1 MEKPR
6 QSLAGLI
13 SISFGFLGIQFA
25 FGLQNA
31 NVSRI
36 FQSLGSSVDDLPFL
50 WLAGPVTGLL
60 VQPLIGHFSD
70 HHWSR
75 FGRRRPFFFAGAV
88 LAALALFGFP
98 HAGSLFAGAVF
109 LWLLDASLN
118 ISMEPFRA
126 FVGDMTRSDQRAS
139 GYAVQTVLIGSGAVL
154 GSLAPAAFTALGV
167 SNSAPEGLIPDSV
180 RYALYLGGAAIFSA
194 VLWTVMRVKEYSPQ
208 EMAAFNLQ
216 NDNVGDDE
224 NALTV
229 PRKGW
234 IWLMAGVL
242 LLLLIAQFD
251 LDKQLY
257 VVGSALA
264 GFGMLQIANQ
274 YGAAGNA
281 LRQILSDLVQ
291 MPASMRKLAVVQFFS
306 WIALFIMWIFT
317 TPVVTQY
324 VYGSTDPTSQAYN
337 AGAEWVGVLFAVYN
351 GVSALAA
358 FALPRSGQT
367 NGCPAHTCPLPADR
381 CYVICFNSGPQRCQ
395 RVDFADDRRW
405 HRMVVNPDHALCH
418 ACGHFT
424 AEKIGYLY
432 GDIQFLRCFAPVADC
447 DNHGCGHS
455 VVFPGRSDLDDALR
469 GICNGAGGSDDVPVP

>member
-139 GYAVQTVLIGSGAVL
+139 GYAVQTVLIGTGAVL

-208 EMAAFNLQ
+208 EMAAFNPQ
-216 NDNVGDDE
+216 NDNGGDDE
-224 NALTV
+224 NDATAANATTTASVTLAPASRRSSAAAAASTKCSV
-229 PRKGW
+229 SPAVFATPAPSSAFRK
-234 IWLMAGVL
+234 LR
-242 LLLLIAQFD
+242 
-251 LDKQLY
+251 
-257 VVGSALA
+257 
-264 GFGMLQIANQ
+264 
-274 YGAAGNA
+274 AAA
-281 LRQILSDLVQ
+281 TPAPLVQ
-291 MPASMRKLAVVQFFS
+291 QQQQRASA
-306 WIALFIMWIFT
+306 
-317 TPVVTQY
+317 
-324 VYGSTDPTSQAYN
+324 
-337 AGAEWVGVLFAVYN
+337 
-351 GVSALAA
+351 
-358 FALPRSGQT
+358 
-367 NGCPAHTCPLPADR
+367 
-381 CYVICFNSGPQRCQ
+381 NSSPE
-395 RVDFADDRRW
+395 A
-405 HRMVVNPDHALCH
+405 
-418 ACGHFT
+418 
-424 AEKIGYLY
+424 K
-432 GDIQFLRCFAPVADC
+432 
-447 DNHGCGHS
+447 S
-455 VVFPGRSDLDDALR
+455 DDA
-469 GICNGAGGSDDVPVP
+469 